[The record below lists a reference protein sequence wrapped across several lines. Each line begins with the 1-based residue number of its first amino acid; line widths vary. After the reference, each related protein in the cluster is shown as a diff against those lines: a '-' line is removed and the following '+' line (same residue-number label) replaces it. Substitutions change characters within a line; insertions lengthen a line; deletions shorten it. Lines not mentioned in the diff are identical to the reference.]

1 VRGAAAGWVAAL
13 LGALIALQAANN
25 AAFLY
30 ELYSIYR

>member
-1 VRGAAAGWVAAL
+1 MAVGLWVGLSL
-13 LGALIALQAANN
+13 LCALIGLQTANN